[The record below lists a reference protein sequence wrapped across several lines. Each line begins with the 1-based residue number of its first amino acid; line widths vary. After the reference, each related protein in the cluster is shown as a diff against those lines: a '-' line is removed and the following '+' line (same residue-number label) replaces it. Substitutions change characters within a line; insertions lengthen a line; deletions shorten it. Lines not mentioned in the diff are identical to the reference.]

1 MAAIRS
7 DELRQAMRLWATGV
21 TIVTVRSR
29 GVKHGMTVS
38 SFTSVSLDP
47 PTVSISLEQNTR
59 THELITEAGAFGIT
73 FLSSEQQS
81 LSERFAGQIGDR
93 MDRFEGLETWILET
107 GAPFLNGGLA
117 YLDCKVH
124 SMQPFGSNTLII
136 GGVVAAKTGNGR
148 SPLLYFDRM
157 YRRLQE

>member
-1 MAAIRS
+1 MTAISS
-7 DELRQAMRLWATGV
+7 DQLRLAMRMWATGV
-21 TIVTVRSR
+21 TIVTVESR
-29 GVKHGMTVS
+29 GVRHGMTVS

-59 THELITEAGAFGIT
+59 THELINEAGAFGIN
-73 FLSSEQQS
+73 FLSNQQQS

-93 MDRFEGLETWILET
+93 MDRFEDLNTWILET
-107 GAPFLNGGLA
+107 GAPFLDGSLA
-117 YLDCKVH
+117 YLDCMVH

-136 GGVVAAKTGNGR
+136 GSVVAAKTGNGN
-148 SPLLYFDRM
+148 SPLLYFNRM